1 MNPLVLHQRDGQ
13 VVILT
18 LNRAQRHNSLVPT
31 LLEDLIAALEKTRA
45 DPEVRAVIL
54 CAKGRSF
61 STGGDIQ
68 AFYDNLHDIKSYSN
82 HIVGLLN
89 QVILD
94 MLNLPAITITAAHG
108 MVTGGSLGLVLSS
121 DIVFVSPQTS
131 FTPYY
136 YRVGFSPDGGWTA
149 LLPSV
154 IGAKRV
160 VSILAQN
167 LTITAQQ
174 AVDWGLADRLVP
186 QDQIFNIALKTAH
199 DIALYTIGNL
209 ISARHR
215 VFGTHDELKMRL
227 KAEQVAFLQQVITEE
242 ARLGMKKFLGK
253 KESHYSL

>member
-1 MNPLVLHQRDGQ
+1 MNPLVLHQRDGP
-13 VVILT
+13 VTILT
-18 LNRAQRHNSLVPT
+18 LNRAQRHNSFIPT
-31 LLEDLIAALEKTRA
+31 LLEDLLAALEKTRA

-68 AFYDNLHDIKSYSN
+68 GFYDNLHNIKSYSKQ
-82 HIVGLLN
+82 IVGLLN

-94 MLNLPAITITAAHG
+94 MLNLPAVTITVAHG

-121 DIVFVSPQTS
+121 DIVFVSPQTR

-149 LLPSV
+149 LLPAV

-174 AVDWGLADRLVP
+174 AVDWGLADRMVS

-199 DIALYTIGNL
+199 DIVLHTVGNL
-209 ISARHR
+209 IPARHL
-215 VFGTHDELKMRL
+215 VFGAHEDLKMRL
-227 KAEQVAFLQQVITEE
+227 KAEQVVFLEQVMTEE
-242 ARLGMKKFLGK
+242 ARLGMKKFLEK
-253 KESHYSL
+253 KQSPYSI